1 MSEPKLISPL
11 LDGFVMGSPISS
23 HNGVVCCP
31 AMKTD
36 SDDKYIVKIISI
48 PASQVKLD
56 ALLLAGAFH
65 DRDSAL
71 AYFRELADGVVEEA
85 VLLQRLSRLEGF
97 LSYDSWQVVPMENG
111 ETGYDVYLIGSY
123 RSTLERHLNRKP
135 MTHLGAVNLGLDL
148 CAALAVCRRSG
159 FLYTDLKPSNIYIC
173 GDHEYRIGDLGFIDM
188 SSLAYASL
196 PEKYLSTYTAP
207 EITDAYSALNETLDI
222 YAAGLV
228 LYQVYNN
235 GVLPF
240 EGRAPA
246 EQLPP
251 PEYADYEMAEIIAKA
266 CAVNPEDRW
275 QSPVE
280 MGQALVAYMQR
291 NSIDDTP
298 IVPPA
303 IPVELDPE
311 PVETLAEAEDDPS
324 VDALIA
330 EVDQMLDIPDSSED
344 EPEETAICEEEAVA
358 SEPEESV
365 PATDMPS
372 EEETPGETTEQ
383 EAEISEETEEAEEPD
398 EAEESEE
405 TEESKPEISF
415 AAEAAVLQEELG
427 VSEEVSHI
435 LAQADDLIAHE
446 TPEPVVAPEPVEI
459 VIPMPVPQEAE
470 SPAEE
475 DIPATEE
482 VESEDIP
489 SSDTAVADEKPD
501 FIEDEE
507 DDGDYEYPY
516 PYKPAKKSR
525 GWLIALIVVIL
536 LAGIATAGYM
546 LYENYYL
553 QPVLGISLD
562 GEEDHLTVHL
572 NSQIDD
578 ELLTVFCTDTYGNTM
593 KASVHNGKATFDNL
607 KPNTRYKVYVE
618 ISGFHKLVGVTND
631 VHVTPAQTTIVD
643 FNAVTGS
650 EDGSVILNFTV
661 QGPDTSDWT
670 VTYSTE
676 GEAEKSV
683 SFSGRMVVVEGLTV
697 GKDYTFRLEPATELY
712 IIGEDT
718 ITYTASAVILAENLV
733 IEGFRNQAMTVT
745 WNAPEGASVENW
757 YVRCYNDAG
766 YDKTITVSDTRA
778 TFENLDV
785 STAYT
790 VEVTAIGMTQSSRTY
805 VSAKSVTIQS
815 VDFVDT
821 DPNQLTVNWVYE
833 GTAPAGGWL
842 LLYTIDDSTEQQVI
856 QCAGESGVISPLIP
870 GSRYSVTIKPV
881 SGSTVFGGSGTYTAP
896 DAETFSGYMLSAAD
910 MDFRMCKTPE
920 NPEWGEADVPA
931 ADYTTVFP
939 AGSKASFAVRLNHE
953 YITSSDQIVTLFVI
967 RSADGA
973 VVSTATQ
980 SRTWTS
986 MWYRGFGRID
996 IPAIPQTAGAYTI
1009 EVYFNSALATAQS
1022 FTVE

>member
-11 LDGFVMGSPISS
+11 LDGFVMGSSISS
-23 HNGVVCCP
+23 HDGVVCCP
-31 AMKTD
+31 AMKAD

-97 LSYDSWQVVPMENG
+97 LPYENWQVVPMENG
-111 ETGYDVYLIGSY
+111 ETGYDIYLVGTY
-123 RSTLERHLNRKP
+123 RPTLERHLRRKP

-159 FLYTDLKPSNIYIC
+159 YLYVDLKPGNIFIC
-173 GDHEYRIGDLGFIDM
+173 DDHEYRIGDLGFIDL

-196 PEKYLSTYTAP
+196 PEKYLSAYTAP

-235 GVLPF
+235 GILPF

-246 EQLPP
+246 EELPP

-298 IVPPA
+298 IVPPV
-303 IPVELDPE
+303 IPVEPDPE
-311 PVETLAEAEDDPS
+311 PVEVLAEEDDEPS
-324 VDALIA
+324 VDTLIA
-330 EVDQMLDIPDSSED
+330 EVDQVLDAPVSPVEESD
-344 EPEETAICEEEAVA
+344 EAEICEETAEI
-358 SEPEESV
+358 SEPEEPV
-365 PATDMPS
+365 PVQ
-372 EEETPGETTEQ
+372 EESPEQETADENPEQ
-383 EAEISEETEEAEEPD
+383 EAETVEETQ

-405 TEESKPEISF
+405 AEEAEAEVAF
-415 AAEAAVLQEELG
+415 AAEAAALQEELG
-427 VSEEVSHI
+427 VSEEVSQI

-446 TPEPVVAPEPVEI
+446 APEPVVAPEPVEI
-459 VIPMPVPQEAE
+459 TIPAPVSQETEPSAEEDAPVAESEAEADDAKSPDAPAPEAE
-470 SPAEE
+470 SASVAEE
-475 DIPATEE
+475 D
-482 VESEDIP
+482 D
-489 SSDTAVADEKPD
+489 DE
-501 FIEDEE
+501 
-507 DDGDYEYPY
+507 DYEYPY
-516 PYKPAKKSR
+516 SSAPRKKHR
-525 GWLIALIVVIL
+525 GWLIALVLVIL

-546 LYENYYL
+546 YYENYYL
-553 QPVLGISLD
+553 QPILGISLE
-562 GEEDHLTVHL
+562 GQEDYLTVYL
-572 NSQIDD
+572 SSQIED

-593 KASVHNGKATFDNL
+593 KASVRNGKATFQDL

-618 ISGFHKLVGVTND
+618 ISGFHKLIGVTND

-661 QGPDTSDWT
+661 QGPETNDWT
-670 VTYSTE
+670 VTYSAE
-676 GEAEKSV
+676 GEEEKSV
-683 SFSGRMVVVEGLTV
+683 SFSGRMVVVNGLTV
-697 GKDYTFRLEPATELY
+697 GKEYTFHLEPATELY

-718 ITYTASAVILAENLV
+718 ITHTASAVILAENLV
-733 IEGFRNQAMTVT
+733 IEGFHNNAMTVT
-745 WNAPEGASVENW
+745 WNAPEGAAVESW

-766 YDKTITVSDTRA
+766 YDKTITVTETKA
-778 TFENLDV
+778 IFEELDIA
-785 STAYT
+785 TAYT
-790 VEVTAIGMTQSSRTY
+790 VEVTAVGMTQSSRTY
-805 VSAKSVTIQS
+805 VSANSVTIQS
-815 VDFVDT
+815 VDFVDSN
-821 DPNQLTVNWVYE
+821 PNQLTVSWTYE

-842 LLYTIDDSTEQQVI
+842 LLYTIDGSSEQQVI
-856 QCAGESGVISPLIP
+856 QCTGESGVISPLIP
-870 GSRYSVTIKPV
+870 GSRYSITIQPA
-881 SGSTVFGGSGTYTAP
+881 SGSTVFDGSAQYTAP
-896 DAETFSGYMLSAAD
+896 AAEAFSGYMLSAAD

-931 ADYTTVFP
+931 EDYTTVFP
-939 AGSKASFAVRLNHE
+939 SGSKASFAVRLNHE
-953 YITSSDQIVTLFVI
+953 YITSSDQIVTLFVT

-996 IPAIPQTAGAYTI
+996 IPALPQTAGDYTLEIYFNGALVTTQGFTI
-1009 EVYFNSALATAQS
+1009 E
-1022 FTVE
+1022 

>member
-23 HNGVVCCP
+23 HDGVVCCP
-31 AMKTD
+31 AMKAD

-97 LSYDSWQVVPMENG
+97 LPYENWQVVPMENG
-111 ETGYDVYLIGSY
+111 ETGYDIYLVGTY
-123 RSTLERHLNRKP
+123 RPTLERHLRRKP

-159 FLYTDLKPSNIYIC
+159 YLYVDLKPGNIFIC
-173 GDHEYRIGDLGFIDM
+173 DDHEYRIGDLGFIDL

-196 PEKYLSTYTAP
+196 PEKYLSAYTAP

-235 GVLPF
+235 GILPF

-246 EQLPP
+246 EELPP

-303 IPVELDPE
+303 IPVEPDPE
-311 PVETLAEAEDDPS
+311 PVEVLAEEDDEPS
-324 VDALIA
+324 VDTLIA
-330 EVDQMLDIPDSSED
+330 EVDQVLDASDSPVEESGEA
-344 EPEETAICEEEAVA
+344 EVYEETAEV
-358 SEPEESV
+358 SEPEEPV
-365 PATDMPS
+365 PVQ
-372 EEETPGETTEQ
+372 EESPEQETADESPEQ
-383 EAEISEETEEAEEPD
+383 EAETVEETQ

-405 TEESKPEISF
+405 AEEAEAEVAF
-415 AAEAAVLQEELG
+415 AAEAAALQEELG
-427 VSEEVSHI
+427 VSEEVSQI

-446 TPEPVVAPEPVEI
+446 APEPVVAPEPVEI
-459 VIPMPVPQEAE
+459 TIPAPVSQDTEP
-470 SPAEE
+470 PAEE
-475 DIPATEE
+475 NAPVA
-482 VESEDIP
+482 ESETEAD
-489 SSDTAVADEKPD
+489 DTKSPDSPAPEAEPASVA
-501 FIEDEE
+501 EE
-507 DDGDYEYPY
+507 DDDEDYEYPY
-516 PYKPAKKSR
+516 SSAPRKKHR
-525 GWLIALIVVIL
+525 GWLIALVLVIL

-546 LYENYYL
+546 YYENYYL
-553 QPVLGISLD
+553 QPILGISLE
-562 GEEDHLTVHL
+562 GQEDYLTVYL
-572 NSQIDD
+572 SSQIED

-593 KASVHNGKATFDNL
+593 KASVRNGKATFQDL

-618 ISGFHKLVGVTND
+618 ISGFHKLIGVTND

-661 QGPDTSDWT
+661 QGPETNDWT
-670 VTYSTE
+670 VTYSAE
-676 GEAEKSV
+676 GEEEKSV
-683 SFSGRMVVVEGLTV
+683 SFSGRMVVVSGLTV
-697 GKDYTFRLEPATELY
+697 GKEYTFHLEPATELY

-718 ITYTASAVILAENLV
+718 ITHTASAVILAENLV
-733 IEGFRNQAMTVT
+733 IEGFHNNAMTVT
-745 WNAPEGASVENW
+745 WNAPEGAAVESW

-766 YDKTITVSDTRA
+766 YDKTITVTETKA
-778 TFENLDV
+778 IFEELDIA
-785 STAYT
+785 TAYT
-790 VEVTAIGMTQSSRTY
+790 VEVTAVGMTQSSRTY
-805 VSAKSVTIQS
+805 VSANSVTIQS
-815 VDFVDT
+815 VDFVDSN
-821 DPNQLTVNWVYE
+821 PNQLTVSWTYE

-842 LLYTIDDSTEQQVI
+842 LLYTIDGSSEQQVI
-856 QCAGESGVISPLIP
+856 QCTGESGVISPLIP
-870 GSRYSVTIKPV
+870 GSQYSITIQPA
-881 SGSTVFGGSGTYTAP
+881 SGSTVFDGSAEYTAP
-896 DAETFSGYMLSAAD
+896 AAEAFSGYMLSAAD

-931 ADYTTVFP
+931 EDYTTVFP
-939 AGSKASFAVRLNHE
+939 SGSKASFAVRLNHE
-953 YITSSDQIVTLFVI
+953 YITSSDQIVTLFVT

-996 IPAIPQTAGAYTI
+996 IPALPQTAGDYTLEIYFNGALVTTQGFTI
-1009 EVYFNSALATAQS
+1009 E
-1022 FTVE
+1022 

>member
-11 LDGFVMGSPISS
+11 LDGFVMGSSISS
-23 HNGVVCCP
+23 HDGVVCCP
-31 AMKTD
+31 AMKAD

-97 LSYDSWQVVPMENG
+97 LPYENWQVVPMENG
-111 ETGYDVYLIGSY
+111 ETGYDIYLVGTY
-123 RSTLERHLNRKP
+123 RPTLERHLRRKP

-159 FLYTDLKPSNIYIC
+159 YLYVDLKPGNIFIC
-173 GDHEYRIGDLGFIDM
+173 DDHEYRIGDLGFIDL

-196 PEKYLSTYTAP
+196 PEKYLSAYTAP

-235 GVLPF
+235 GILPF

-246 EQLPP
+246 EELPP

-298 IVPPA
+298 IVPPV
-303 IPVELDPE
+303 IPVEPDPE
-311 PVETLAEAEDDPS
+311 PVEVLAEEDDEPS
-324 VDALIA
+324 VDTLIA
-330 EVDQMLDIPDSSED
+330 EVDQVLDAPDSPVEESD
-344 EPEETAICEEEAVA
+344 EAEVCEETAEV
-358 SEPEESV
+358 SEPEE
-365 PATDMPS
+365 PAPAPEES
-372 EEETPGETTEQ
+372 PEEETADENPEQ
-383 EAEISEETEEAEEPD
+383 EAETVEETQ

-405 TEESKPEISF
+405 AEEAEAEVAF
-415 AAEAAVLQEELG
+415 AAEAAALQEELG
-427 VSEEVSHI
+427 VSEEVSQI

-446 TPEPVVAPEPVEI
+446 APEPVVAPEPVEI
-459 VIPMPVPQEAE
+459 TIPAPVSQETEPSAEEDAPVAESEAEADDAKSPDAPAPEAE
-470 SPAEE
+470 SASVAEE
-475 DIPATEE
+475 D
-482 VESEDIP
+482 D
-489 SSDTAVADEKPD
+489 DE
-501 FIEDEE
+501 
-507 DDGDYEYPY
+507 DYEYPY
-516 PYKPAKKSR
+516 SSAPRKKHR
-525 GWLIALIVVIL
+525 GWLIALVLVIL

-546 LYENYYL
+546 YYENYYL
-553 QPVLGISLD
+553 QPILGISLE
-562 GEEDHLTVHL
+562 GQEDYLTVYL
-572 NSQIDD
+572 SSQIED

-593 KASVHNGKATFDNL
+593 KASVRNGKATFQDL

-618 ISGFHKLVGVTND
+618 ISGFHKLIGVTND

-661 QGPDTSDWT
+661 QGPETNDWT
-670 VTYSTE
+670 VTYSAE
-676 GEAEKSV
+676 GEEEKSV
-683 SFSGRMVVVEGLTV
+683 SFSGRMVVVNGLTV
-697 GKDYTFRLEPATELY
+697 GKEYTFHLEPATELY

-718 ITYTASAVILAENLV
+718 ITHTASAVILAEDLV
-733 IEGFRNQAMTVT
+733 IEGFHNNAMTVT
-745 WNAPEGASVENW
+745 WNAPEGAAVESW

-766 YDKTITVSDTRA
+766 YDKTITVTETKA
-778 TFENLDV
+778 IFEELDIA
-785 STAYT
+785 TAYT
-790 VEVTAIGMTQSSRTY
+790 VEVTAVGMTQSSRTY
-805 VSAKSVTIQS
+805 VSANSVTIQS
-815 VDFVDT
+815 VDFVDSN
-821 DPNQLTVNWVYE
+821 PNQLTVSWTYE

-842 LLYTIDDSTEQQVI
+842 LLYTIDGSSEQQVI
-856 QCAGESGVISPLIP
+856 QCTGESGVISPLIP
-870 GSRYSVTIKPV
+870 GSRYSITIQPA
-881 SGSTVFGGSGTYTAP
+881 SGSTVFDGSAQYTAP
-896 DAETFSGYMLSAAD
+896 AAEAFSGYMLSAAD

-931 ADYTTVFP
+931 EDYTTVFP
-939 AGSKASFAVRLNHE
+939 SGSKASFAVRLNHE
-953 YITSSDQIVTLFVI
+953 YITSSDQIVTLFVT

-996 IPAIPQTAGAYTI
+996 IPALPQTAGDYTLEIYFNGALVTTQGFTI
-1009 EVYFNSALATAQS
+1009 E
-1022 FTVE
+1022 

>member
-23 HNGVVCCP
+23 HDGVVCCP
-31 AMKTD
+31 AMKAD

-48 PASQVKLD
+48 PASQVKLE

-71 AYFRELADGVVEEA
+71 AYFRELADGVVEES

-97 LSYDSWQVVPMENG
+97 LPYDSWQVVPMENG
-111 ETGYDVYLIGSY
+111 ETGYDVYLIGTY
-123 RSTLERHLNRKP
+123 RPTLERHLRRKP

-159 FLYTDLKPSNIYIC
+159 YLYVDLKPGNIFIC
-173 GDHEYRIGDLGFIDM
+173 DDHEYRIGDLGFMDL

-196 PEKYLSTYTAP
+196 PEKYLSAYTAP

-222 YAAGLV
+222 YAAGLI

-235 GVLPF
+235 GILPF

-266 CAVNPEDRW
+266 CAVKAEDRW

-303 IPVELDPE
+303 IPVEPDPE
-311 PVETLAEAEDDPS
+311 PVEALAEEEDDPS
-324 VDALIA
+324 VDTLLA
-330 EVDQMLDIPDSSED
+330 EVDQVLDAADSSAEESD
-344 EPEETAICEEEAVA
+344 EAETSDEITAGSESEEAL
-358 SEPEESV
+358 PTPDES
-365 PATDMPS
+365 P
-372 EEETPGETTEQ
+372 EEETVNENAEQ
-383 EAEISEETEEAEEPD
+383 KAGVSEETEGSETSEKSAETQAPEAE
-398 EAEESEE
+398 
-405 TEESKPEISF
+405 IFF

-427 VSEEVSHI
+427 VSEEVSQI

-446 TPEPVVAPEPVEI
+446 TPEPVIAPEPVEI
-459 VIPMPVPQEAE
+459 TVPPPVSQETE

-475 DIPATEE
+475 DDSVTASEAEIDDIKASDVPAPEAE
-482 VESEDIP
+482 P
-489 SSDTAVADEKPD
+489 ASDTE
-501 FIEDEE
+501 EE
-507 DDGDYEYPY
+507 DDEDYEYPY
-516 PYKPAKKSR
+516 PTTPRKKHR
-525 GWLIALIVVIL
+525 GWLIALMLVIL
-536 LAGIATAGYM
+536 FAGIATAGYM
-546 LYENYYL
+546 YYENYYL
-553 QPVLGISLD
+553 QPILGISLE
-562 GEEDHLTVHL
+562 GQEDHLTVYL
-572 NSQIDD
+572 SSQIED

-593 KASVHNGKATFDNL
+593 KASVRNGKATFEDL

-643 FNAVTGS
+643 FNAVTGN

-661 QGPDTSDWT
+661 QGPETNEWT
-670 VTYSTE
+670 VTYCAE
-676 GEAEKSV
+676 GEDEKSV
-683 SFSGRMVVVEGLTV
+683 SFSGRMVAINGLTV
-697 GKDYTFRLEPATELY
+697 GKEYTFHLEPASELY
-712 IIGEDT
+712 IVGVDT
-718 ITYTASAVILAENLV
+718 ITHTASALILAENLV
-733 IEGFRNQAMTVT
+733 IEGFHNNAMSVT
-745 WNAPEGASVENW
+745 WNAPDGASVESW

-766 YDKTITVSDTRA
+766 YDKTITVTDTKAVFEELDIA
-778 TFENLDV
+778 T
-785 STAYT
+785 SYT
-790 VEVTAIGMTQSSRTY
+790 VEVIAVGMTQSSRTY
-805 VSAKSVTIQS
+805 VSANSVTIQS
-815 VDFVDT
+815 VDFVDS
-821 DPNQLTVNWVYE
+821 DPNQLTVSWTYE

-842 LLYTIDDSTEQQVI
+842 LLYTADGNSEQQVI
-856 QCAGESGVISPLIP
+856 QCAGESGVIRPLIP
-870 GSRYSVTIKPV
+870 GSQYSITIQPAN
-881 SGSTVFGGSGTYTAP
+881 GSTVFGGTAQYSAP
-896 DAETFSGYMLSAAD
+896 AAEAFSGYLLSAAD

-920 NPEWGEADVPA
+920 IPEWGEADVPA

-996 IPAIPQTAGAYTI
+996 VPSIPQTAGVYTI
-1009 EVYFNSALATAQS
+1009 EVYFNGALATTQS

>member
-23 HNGVVCCP
+23 HDGVVCCP
-31 AMKTD
+31 AMKAD

-97 LSYDSWQVVPMENG
+97 LPYENWQVVPMENG
-111 ETGYDVYLIGSY
+111 ETGYDIYLVGTY
-123 RSTLERHLNRKP
+123 RPTLERHLRRKP

-159 FLYTDLKPSNIYIC
+159 YLYVDLKPGNIFIC
-173 GDHEYRIGDLGFIDM
+173 DDHEYRIGDLGFIDL

-196 PEKYLSTYTAP
+196 PEKYLSAYTAP

-235 GVLPF
+235 GILPF

-246 EQLPP
+246 EELPP

-303 IPVELDPE
+303 IPVEPDPE
-311 PVETLAEAEDDPS
+311 PVEVLAEEDDEPS
-324 VDALIA
+324 VDTLIA
-330 EVDQMLDIPDSSED
+330 EVDQVLDAPVSPVEESD
-344 EPEETAICEEEAVA
+344 EAEICEETAEI
-358 SEPEESV
+358 SEPEEPTSIQEES
-365 PATDMPS
+365 S
-372 EEETPGETTEQ
+372 EEEIADENPEQ
-383 EAEISEETEEAEEPD
+383 EAEIVEETQETEVAEEAEEA
-398 EAEESEE
+398 EAEVA
-405 TEESKPEISF
+405 F
-415 AAEAAVLQEELG
+415 AAEAAALQEELG
-427 VSEEVSHI
+427 VSEEVSQI

-446 TPEPVVAPEPVEI
+446 APEPVVAPEPVEI
-459 VIPMPVPQEAE
+459 TIPAPVSQEAV

-475 DIPATEE
+475 NAPVAPSETEADDTKSPDAPAPEAE
-482 VESEDIP
+482 PAS
-489 SSDTAVADEKPD
+489 VA
-501 FIEDEE
+501 EE
-507 DDGDYEYPY
+507 DDDEDYEYPY
-516 PYKPAKKSR
+516 SRAPRKKHR
-525 GWLIALIVVIL
+525 GWLIALVLVIL

-546 LYENYYL
+546 YYENYYL
-553 QPVLGISLD
+553 QPILGISLE
-562 GEEDHLTVHL
+562 GQEDHLTVYL
-572 NSQIDD
+572 SSQIED

-593 KASVHNGKATFDNL
+593 KASVRNGKATFQDL

-618 ISGFHKLVGVTND
+618 ISGFHKLIGVTND

-661 QGPDTSDWT
+661 QGPETNDWT
-670 VTYSTE
+670 VTYSAE
-676 GEAEKSV
+676 GEEEKSV
-683 SFSGRMVVVEGLTV
+683 SFSGRMVVVNGLTV
-697 GKDYTFRLEPATELY
+697 GKEYTFHLEPATELY

-718 ITYTASAVILAENLV
+718 ITHTASAVILAENLV
-733 IEGFRNQAMTVT
+733 IEGFHNNAMTVT
-745 WNAPEGASVENW
+745 WNAPEGAAVESW

-766 YDKTITVSDTRA
+766 YDKTITVTETKA
-778 TFENLDV
+778 IFEELDIA
-785 STAYT
+785 TAYT
-790 VEVTAIGMTQSSRTY
+790 VEVTAVGMTQSSRTY
-805 VSAKSVTIQS
+805 VSANSVTIQS
-815 VDFVDT
+815 VDFVDSN
-821 DPNQLTVNWVYE
+821 PNQLTVSWTYE

-842 LLYTIDDSTEQQVI
+842 LLYTIDGSSEQQVI
-856 QCAGESGVISPLIP
+856 QCTGESGVISPLIP
-870 GSRYSVTIKPV
+870 GSQYSITIQPA
-881 SGSTVFGGSGTYTAP
+881 SGSTVFDGSAEYTAP
-896 DAETFSGYMLSAAD
+896 AAEAFSGYMLSAAD

-931 ADYTTVFP
+931 EDYTTVFP
-939 AGSKASFAVRLNHE
+939 SGSKASFAVRLNHE
-953 YITSSDQIVTLFVI
+953 YITSSDQIVTLFVT

-996 IPAIPQTAGAYTI
+996 IPALPQTAGDYTLEIYFNGALVTTQGFTI
-1009 EVYFNSALATAQS
+1009 E
-1022 FTVE
+1022 

>member
-1 MSEPKLISPL
+1 MDVSEPKLISPL

-23 HNGVVCCP
+23 HDGVVCCP
-31 AMKTD
+31 AMKAD

-97 LSYDSWQVVPMENG
+97 LPYENWQVVPMENG
-111 ETGYDVYLIGSY
+111 ETGYDIYLVGTY
-123 RSTLERHLNRKP
+123 RPTLERHLRRKP

-159 FLYTDLKPSNIYIC
+159 YLYVDLKPGNIFIC
-173 GDHEYRIGDLGFIDM
+173 DDHEYRIGDLGFIDL

-196 PEKYLSTYTAP
+196 PEKYLSAYTAP

-235 GVLPF
+235 GILPF

-246 EQLPP
+246 EELPP

-303 IPVELDPE
+303 IPVEPDPE
-311 PVETLAEAEDDPS
+311 PVEVLAEEDDEPS
-324 VDALIA
+324 VDTLIA
-330 EVDQMLDIPDSSED
+330 EVDQVLDAPVSPVEESD
-344 EPEETAICEEEAVA
+344 EAEICEETAEI
-358 SEPEESV
+358 SEPEEPTSIQEES
-365 PATDMPS
+365 S
-372 EEETPGETTEQ
+372 EEEIADENPEQ
-383 EAEISEETEEAEEPD
+383 EAEIVEETQETEVAEEAEEA
-398 EAEESEE
+398 EAEVA
-405 TEESKPEISF
+405 F
-415 AAEAAVLQEELG
+415 AAEAAALQEELG
-427 VSEEVSHI
+427 VSEEVSQI

-446 TPEPVVAPEPVEI
+446 APEPVVAPEPVEI
-459 VIPMPVPQEAE
+459 TIPAPVSQEAV

-475 DIPATEE
+475 NAPVAPSETEADDTKSPDAPAPEAE
-482 VESEDIP
+482 PAS
-489 SSDTAVADEKPD
+489 VA
-501 FIEDEE
+501 EE
-507 DDGDYEYPY
+507 DDDEDYEYPY
-516 PYKPAKKSR
+516 SRAPRKKHR
-525 GWLIALIVVIL
+525 GWLIALVLVIL

-546 LYENYYL
+546 YYENYYL
-553 QPVLGISLD
+553 QPILGISLE
-562 GEEDHLTVHL
+562 GQEDHLTVYL
-572 NSQIDD
+572 SSQIED

-593 KASVHNGKATFDNL
+593 KASVRNGKATFQDL

-618 ISGFHKLVGVTND
+618 ISGFHKLIGVTND

-661 QGPDTSDWT
+661 QGPETNDWT
-670 VTYSTE
+670 VTYSAE
-676 GEAEKSV
+676 GEEEKSV
-683 SFSGRMVVVEGLTV
+683 SFSGRMVVVNGLTV
-697 GKDYTFRLEPATELY
+697 GKEYTFHLEPATELY

-718 ITYTASAVILAENLV
+718 ITHTASAVILAENLV
-733 IEGFRNQAMTVT
+733 IEGFHNNAMTVT
-745 WNAPEGASVENW
+745 WNAPEGAAVESW

-766 YDKTITVSDTRA
+766 YDKTITVTETKA
-778 TFENLDV
+778 IFEELDIA
-785 STAYT
+785 TAYT
-790 VEVTAIGMTQSSRTY
+790 VEVTAVGMTQSSRTY
-805 VSAKSVTIQS
+805 VSANSVTIQS
-815 VDFVDT
+815 VDFVDSN
-821 DPNQLTVNWVYE
+821 PNQLTVSWTYE

-842 LLYTIDDSTEQQVI
+842 LLYTIDGSSEQQVI
-856 QCAGESGVISPLIP
+856 QCTGESGVISPLIP
-870 GSRYSVTIKPV
+870 GSQYSITIQPA
-881 SGSTVFGGSGTYTAP
+881 SGSTVFDGSAEYTAP
-896 DAETFSGYMLSAAD
+896 AAEAFSGYMLSAAD

-931 ADYTTVFP
+931 EDYTTVFP
-939 AGSKASFAVRLNHE
+939 SGSKASFAVRLNHE
-953 YITSSDQIVTLFVI
+953 YITSSDQIVTLFVT

-996 IPAIPQTAGAYTI
+996 IPALPQTAGDYTLEIYFNGALVTTQGFTI
-1009 EVYFNSALATAQS
+1009 E
-1022 FTVE
+1022 

>member
-23 HNGVVCCP
+23 HDGVVCCP
-31 AMKTD
+31 AMKAD

-97 LSYDSWQVVPMENG
+97 LPYENWQVVPMENG
-111 ETGYDVYLIGSY
+111 ETGYDIYLVGTY
-123 RSTLERHLNRKP
+123 RPTLERHLRRKP

-159 FLYTDLKPSNIYIC
+159 YLYVDLKPGNIFIC
-173 GDHEYRIGDLGFIDM
+173 DDHEYRIGDLGFIDL

-196 PEKYLSTYTAP
+196 PEKYLSAYTAP

-235 GVLPF
+235 GILPF

-246 EQLPP
+246 EELPP

-303 IPVELDPE
+303 IPVEPDPE
-311 PVETLAEAEDDPS
+311 PVEVLAEEDDEPS
-324 VDALIA
+324 VDTLIA
-330 EVDQMLDIPDSSED
+330 EVDQVLDAPVSPVEESD
-344 EPEETAICEEEAVA
+344 EAEICEETAEI
-358 SEPEESV
+358 SEPEEPTSIQ
-365 PATDMPS
+365 DESS
-372 EEETPGETTEQ
+372 EEEIADENPEQ
-383 EAEISEETEEAEEPD
+383 EAEIVEETQ

-405 TEESKPEISF
+405 AEEAEAEVAF
-415 AAEAAVLQEELG
+415 AAEAAALQEELG
-427 VSEEVSHI
+427 VSEEVSQI

-446 TPEPVVAPEPVEI
+446 APEPVVAPEPVEI
-459 VIPMPVPQEAE
+459 TIPAPVSQDTEP
-470 SPAEE
+470 PAEE
-475 DIPATEE
+475 NAPVA
-482 VESEDIP
+482 ESETEAD
-489 SSDTAVADEKPD
+489 DTKSPDSPAPEAEPASVA
-501 FIEDEE
+501 EE
-507 DDGDYEYPY
+507 DDDEDYEYPY
-516 PYKPAKKSR
+516 SRAPRKKHR
-525 GWLIALIVVIL
+525 GWLIALVLVIL

-546 LYENYYL
+546 YYENYYL
-553 QPVLGISLD
+553 QPILGISLE
-562 GEEDHLTVHL
+562 GQEDYLTVYL
-572 NSQIDD
+572 SSQIED

-593 KASVHNGKATFDNL
+593 KASVRNGKATFQDL

-618 ISGFHKLVGVTND
+618 ISGFHKLIGVTND

-661 QGPDTSDWT
+661 QGPETNDWT
-670 VTYSTE
+670 VTYSAE
-676 GEAEKSV
+676 GEEEKSV
-683 SFSGRMVVVEGLTV
+683 SFSGRMVVVSGLTV
-697 GKDYTFRLEPATELY
+697 GKEYTFHLEPATELY

-718 ITYTASAVILAENLV
+718 ITHTASAVILAENLV
-733 IEGFRNQAMTVT
+733 IEGFHNNAMTVT
-745 WNAPEGASVENW
+745 WNAPEGAAVESW

-766 YDKTITVSDTRA
+766 YDKTITVTETKA
-778 TFENLDV
+778 IFEELDIA
-785 STAYT
+785 TAYT
-790 VEVTAIGMTQSSRTY
+790 VEVTAVGMTQSSRTY
-805 VSAKSVTIQS
+805 VSANSVTIQS
-815 VDFVDT
+815 VDFVDSN
-821 DPNQLTVNWVYE
+821 PNQLTVSWTYE

-842 LLYTIDDSTEQQVI
+842 LLYTIDGSSEQQVI
-856 QCAGESGVISPLIP
+856 QCTGESGVISPLIP
-870 GSRYSVTIKPV
+870 GSQYSITIQPA
-881 SGSTVFGGSGTYTAP
+881 SGSTVFDGSAEYTAP
-896 DAETFSGYMLSAAD
+896 AAEAFSGYMLSAAD

-931 ADYTTVFP
+931 EDYTTVFP
-939 AGSKASFAVRLNHE
+939 SGSKASFAVRLNHE
-953 YITSSDQIVTLFVI
+953 YITSSDQIVTLFVT

-996 IPAIPQTAGAYTI
+996 IPALPQTAGDYTLEIYFNGALVTTQGFTI
-1009 EVYFNSALATAQS
+1009 E
-1022 FTVE
+1022 

>member
-23 HNGVVCCP
+23 HDGVVCCP
-31 AMKTD
+31 AMKAD

-111 ETGYDVYLIGSY
+111 ETGYDVYLIGTY

-159 FLYTDLKPSNIYIC
+159 YLYADLKPSNIFIC
-173 GDHEYRIGDLGFIDM
+173 GNHEYRIGDLGFIDL

-196 PEKYLSTYTAP
+196 PEKYLSAYTAP

-311 PVETLAEAEDDPS
+311 PVEALAEEEDDPS
-324 VDALIA
+324 VDTLIA
-330 EVDQMLDIPDSSED
+330 EVDQVLDITDSPED
-344 EPEETAICEEEAVA
+344 EPDEAAICEEAAAA
-358 SEPEESV
+358 SEPEESE
-365 PATDMPS
+365 PAPDAPS
-372 EEETPGETTEQ
+372 EEETPDENPE
-383 EAEISEETEEAEEPD
+383 EAEISEETEEPETSEEP
-398 EAEESEE
+398 EESEE
-405 TEESKPEISF
+405 SEPETPF

-446 TPEPVVAPEPVEI
+446 TPEPVIAPEPVEI
-459 VIPMPVPQEAE
+459 IVPVLAPQEAE
-470 SPAEE
+470 SPAGEDVSVAEE
-475 DIPATEE
+475 NA
-482 VESEDIP
+482 ESEDLP
-489 SSDTAVADEKPD
+489 SSDTPASKAEPDSSEEEEDEK
-501 FIEDEE
+501 
-507 DDGDYEYPY
+507 DYEYLY
-516 PYKPAKKSR
+516 SYKPAKRGK

-536 LAGIATAGYM
+536 LAGIVTAGYM
-546 LYENYYL
+546 YYENYYL
-553 QPVLGISLD
+553 QPVLGISLE
-562 GEEDHLTVHL
+562 GEEDHLTVYL
-572 NSQIDD
+572 SSQIDD

-593 KASVHNGKATFDNL
+593 KASVRNGKATFENL

-661 QGPDTSDWT
+661 QGPDTNDWT
-670 VTYSTE
+670 VTYSAE

-683 SFSGRMVVVEGLTV
+683 SFSGRMVTINGLTA
-697 GKDYTFRLEPATELY
+697 GKEYTFHLEPATELY

-718 ITYTASAVILAENLV
+718 ITHTASAVILAENLV
-733 IEGFRNQAMTVT
+733 IHGFHNQAMTVT

-766 YDKTITVSDTRA
+766 YDKTITVTEPKA
-778 TFENLDV
+778 IFENLDV
-785 STAYT
+785 ATAYT
-790 VEVTAIGMTQSSRTY
+790 IEVTAIGMTQSSRTY

-815 VDFVDT
+815 VNFVDT
-821 DPNQLTVNWVYE
+821 DPNQLTVNWIYE

-842 LLYTIDDSTEQQVI
+842 LLYTIDGSSEQQVI
-856 QCAGESGVISPLIP
+856 QCTGESGVISPLIP
-870 GSRYSVTIKPV
+870 GSHYSVTIQPV
-881 SGSTVFGGSGTYTAP
+881 SGSTVFGGSGQYTVPA
-896 DAETFSGYMLSAAD
+896 AETFSGYMLTAAD
-910 MDFRMCKTPE
+910 MAFRMCKTPE

-931 ADYTTVFP
+931 EDYTTVFP

-996 IPAIPQTAGAYTI
+996 IPASPQTAGAYTI
-1009 EVYFNSALATAQS
+1009 EIYFKGALATTQS

>member
-1 MSEPKLISPL
+1 VSEPKLISPL

-23 HNGVVCCP
+23 HDGVVCCP
-31 AMKTD
+31 AMKAD

-97 LSYDSWQVVPMENG
+97 LPYENWQVVPMENG
-111 ETGYDVYLIGSY
+111 ETGYDIYLVGTY
-123 RSTLERHLNRKP
+123 RPTLERHLRRKP

-159 FLYTDLKPSNIYIC
+159 YLYVDLKPGNIFIC
-173 GDHEYRIGDLGFIDM
+173 DDHEYRIGDLGFIDL

-196 PEKYLSTYTAP
+196 PEKYLSAYTAP

-235 GVLPF
+235 GILPF

-246 EQLPP
+246 EELPP

-303 IPVELDPE
+303 IPVEPDPE
-311 PVETLAEAEDDPS
+311 PVEVLAEEDDEPS
-324 VDALIA
+324 VDTLIA
-330 EVDQMLDIPDSSED
+330 EVDQVLDAPVSPVEESD
-344 EPEETAICEEEAVA
+344 EAEICEETAEI
-358 SEPEESV
+358 SEPEEPTSIQEES
-365 PATDMPS
+365 S
-372 EEETPGETTEQ
+372 EEEIADENPEQ
-383 EAEISEETEEAEEPD
+383 EAEIVEETQETEVAEEAEEA
-398 EAEESEE
+398 EAEVA
-405 TEESKPEISF
+405 F
-415 AAEAAVLQEELG
+415 AAEAAALQEELG
-427 VSEEVSHI
+427 VSEEVSQI

-446 TPEPVVAPEPVEI
+446 APEPVVAPEPVEI
-459 VIPMPVPQEAE
+459 TIPAPVSQEAV

-475 DIPATEE
+475 NAPVAPSETEADDTKSPDAPAPEAE
-482 VESEDIP
+482 PAS
-489 SSDTAVADEKPD
+489 VA
-501 FIEDEE
+501 EE
-507 DDGDYEYPY
+507 DDDEDYEYPY
-516 PYKPAKKSR
+516 SRAPRKKHR
-525 GWLIALIVVIL
+525 GWLIALVLVIL

-546 LYENYYL
+546 YYENYYL
-553 QPVLGISLD
+553 QPILGISLE
-562 GEEDHLTVHL
+562 GQEDHLTVYL
-572 NSQIDD
+572 SSQIED

-593 KASVHNGKATFDNL
+593 KASVRNGKATFQDL

-618 ISGFHKLVGVTND
+618 ISGFHKLIGVTND

-661 QGPDTSDWT
+661 QGPETNDWT
-670 VTYSTE
+670 VTYSAE
-676 GEAEKSV
+676 GEEEKSV
-683 SFSGRMVVVEGLTV
+683 SFSGRMVVVNGLTV
-697 GKDYTFRLEPATELY
+697 GKEYTFHLEPATELY

-718 ITYTASAVILAENLV
+718 ITHTASAVILAENLV
-733 IEGFRNQAMTVT
+733 IEGFHNNAMTVT
-745 WNAPEGASVENW
+745 WNAPEGAAVESW

-766 YDKTITVSDTRA
+766 YDKTITVTETKA
-778 TFENLDV
+778 IFEELDIA
-785 STAYT
+785 TAYT
-790 VEVTAIGMTQSSRTY
+790 VEVTAVGMTQSSRTY
-805 VSAKSVTIQS
+805 VSANSVTIQS
-815 VDFVDT
+815 VDFVDSN
-821 DPNQLTVNWVYE
+821 PNQLTVSWTYE

-842 LLYTIDDSTEQQVI
+842 LLYTIDGSSEQQVI
-856 QCAGESGVISPLIP
+856 QCTGESGVISPLIP
-870 GSRYSVTIKPV
+870 GSQYSITIQPA
-881 SGSTVFGGSGTYTAP
+881 SGSTVFDGSAEYTAP
-896 DAETFSGYMLSAAD
+896 AAEAFSGYMLSAAD

-931 ADYTTVFP
+931 EDYTTVFP
-939 AGSKASFAVRLNHE
+939 SGSKASFAVRLNHE
-953 YITSSDQIVTLFVI
+953 YITSSDQIVTLFVT

-996 IPAIPQTAGAYTI
+996 IPALPQTAGDYTLEIYFNGALVTTQGFTI
-1009 EVYFNSALATAQS
+1009 E
-1022 FTVE
+1022 

>member
-23 HNGVVCCP
+23 HDGVVCCP
-31 AMKTD
+31 AMKAD

-97 LSYDSWQVVPMENG
+97 LPYENWQVVPMENG
-111 ETGYDVYLIGSY
+111 ETGYDIYLVGTY
-123 RSTLERHLNRKP
+123 RPTLERHLRRKP

-159 FLYTDLKPSNIYIC
+159 YLYVDLKPGNIFIC
-173 GDHEYRIGDLGFIDM
+173 DDHEYRIGDLGFIDL

-196 PEKYLSTYTAP
+196 PEKYLSAYTAP

-235 GVLPF
+235 GILPF

-246 EQLPP
+246 EELPP

-298 IVPPA
+298 IVPPV

-311 PVETLAEAEDDPS
+311 PVEVLAEEDDEPS
-324 VDALIA
+324 VDTLIA
-330 EVDQMLDIPDSSED
+330 EVDQVLDASDSPVEESD
-344 EPEETAICEEEAVA
+344 EAEVCEETAEV
-358 SEPEESV
+358 SEPEEPV
-365 PATDMPS
+365 PVQ
-372 EEETPGETTEQ
+372 EESPEQETADESPEQ
-383 EAEISEETEEAEEPD
+383 EAETVEETQ

-405 TEESKPEISF
+405 AEEAEAEVAF
-415 AAEAAVLQEELG
+415 AAEAAALQEELG
-427 VSEEVSHI
+427 VSEEVSQI

-446 TPEPVVAPEPVEI
+446 APEPVVAPEPVEI
-459 VIPMPVPQEAE
+459 TIPAPVSQDTEP
-470 SPAEE
+470 PAEE
-475 DIPATEE
+475 NAPVA
-482 VESEDIP
+482 ESETEAD
-489 SSDTAVADEKPD
+489 DTKSPDSPAPEAEPAFVA
-501 FIEDEE
+501 EE
-507 DDGDYEYPY
+507 DDDEDYEYPY
-516 PYKPAKKSR
+516 SRAPRKKHR
-525 GWLIALIVVIL
+525 GWLIALVLVIL

-546 LYENYYL
+546 YYENYYL
-553 QPVLGISLD
+553 QPILGISLE
-562 GEEDHLTVHL
+562 GQEDHLTVYL
-572 NSQIDD
+572 SSQIED

-593 KASVHNGKATFDNL
+593 KASVRNGKATFQDL

-618 ISGFHKLVGVTND
+618 ISGFHKLIGVTND

-661 QGPDTSDWT
+661 QGPETNDWT
-670 VTYSTE
+670 VTYSAE
-676 GEAEKSV
+676 GEEEKSV
-683 SFSGRMVVVEGLTV
+683 SFSGRMVVVNGLTV
-697 GKDYTFRLEPATELY
+697 GKEYTFHLEPATELY

-718 ITYTASAVILAENLV
+718 ITHTASAVILAENLV
-733 IEGFRNQAMTVT
+733 IEGFHNNAMTVT
-745 WNAPEGASVENW
+745 WNAPEGAAVESW

-766 YDKTITVSDTRA
+766 YDKTITVTETKA
-778 TFENLDV
+778 IFEELDIA
-785 STAYT
+785 TAYT
-790 VEVTAIGMTQSSRTY
+790 VEVTAVGMTQSSRTY
-805 VSAKSVTIQS
+805 VSANSVTIQS
-815 VDFVDT
+815 VDFVDSN
-821 DPNQLTVNWVYE
+821 PNQLTVSWSYE

-842 LLYTIDDSTEQQVI
+842 LLYTIDGSSEQQVI
-856 QCAGESGVISPLIP
+856 QCTGESGVISPLIP
-870 GSRYSVTIKPV
+870 GSQYSITIQPA
-881 SGSTVFGGSGTYTAP
+881 SGSTVFDGSAEYTAP
-896 DAETFSGYMLSAAD
+896 AAEAFSGYMLSAAD

-931 ADYTTVFP
+931 EDYTTVFP
-939 AGSKASFAVRLNHE
+939 SGSKASFAVRLNHE
-953 YITSSDQIVTLFVI
+953 YITSSDQIVTLFVT

-996 IPAIPQTAGAYTI
+996 IPALPQTAGDYTLEIYFNGALVTTQGFTI
-1009 EVYFNSALATAQS
+1009 E
-1022 FTVE
+1022 